1 MKGLC
6 VCVNNNNDDVNY
18 CSLIKPKVNIGKKT
32 ITNSI
37 LLWVP
42 RLGHKS
48 YLLLT
53 LFTSCNIVVQSMSS
67 LMSIAIITQ
76 LFMSWLLMLVD
87 YNYRQF
93 G

>member
-1 MKGLC
+1 MGRAHNDGIWRQRSGSGGEGMEKRTLEMKGLC
-6 VCVNNNNDDVNY
+6 VCVNNNNDDDVNY

-48 YLLLT
+48 FFNVHL
-53 LFTSCNIVVQSMSS
+53 QP
-67 LMSIAIITQ
+67 
-76 LFMSWLLMLVD
+76 
-87 YNYRQF
+87 
-93 G
+93 

>member
-6 VCVNNNNDDVNY
+6 VCVNNNNNDDVNY

-48 YLLLT
+48 FLCSTST
-53 LFTSCNIVVQSMSS
+53 LKIFVCYFLKKKKKFLN
-67 LMSIAIITQ
+67 
-76 LFMSWLLMLVD
+76 
-87 YNYRQF
+87 
-93 G
+93 